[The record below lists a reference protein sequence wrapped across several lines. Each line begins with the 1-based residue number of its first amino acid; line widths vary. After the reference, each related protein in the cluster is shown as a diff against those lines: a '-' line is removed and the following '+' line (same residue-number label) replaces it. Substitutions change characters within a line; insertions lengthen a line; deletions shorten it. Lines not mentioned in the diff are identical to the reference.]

1 MPRLGI
7 PQVEVPYNFL
17 SGEKLLELPKMINI
31 CFHDSD
37 SHSIFEPFT
46 LCCDSLFGDL
56 KPLGDITASL
66 LTELSVLLHQEL
78 L

>member
-46 LCCDSLFGDL
+46 LHRALRISTHPIPKKTTSL
-56 KPLGDITASL
+56 I
-66 LTELSVLLHQEL
+66 VHVYCEL
-78 L
+78 LPIV